1 MKDNEKR
8 IDEQEKLLDHIIE
21 YGGRQYIADEV
32 KKYEE
37 MPEMELS
44 DEFNDRMDK
53 MFKNAYKK
61 EVKKERI
68 QTGKKAAAISII
80 VLGIAATTAMNVR
93 AFREPVLNFIF
104 KMNASENKANIKI
117 AENEK
122 SKERFSF
129 GYIPE
134 GYKCTKKQYFGNK
147 KQFVYSLESKN
158 SQPIY
163 IKMQLNKSYTTYSKL
178 IKDNYTEISK
188 NSRTYYF
195 ISSNNNRLLWYH
207 NKTIFNI
214 ISNKTEDELI
224 KIAENIKI
232 NN

>member
-68 QTGKKAAAISII
+68 QTGKKAAAVSII

-104 KMNASENKANIKI
+104 GGSNHKNQTKVSPTSKT
-117 AENEK
+117 NEK
-122 SKERFSF
+122 KFNFE
-129 GYIPE
+129 YIPE
-134 GYKCTKKQYFGNK
+134 GYTLKKEQYLYDGTQIIYDYKNK
-147 KQFVYSLESKN
+147 QN
-158 SQPIY
+158 SY
-163 IKMQLNKSYTTYSKL
+163 LHIKIQLDQKY
-178 IKDNYTEISK
+178 DNYVNQSNSDKYEKLKYNNHTYHILEAKQNTLLFYKNNTIFSIISK
-188 NSRTYYF
+188 E
-195 ISSNNNRLLWYH
+195 SS
-207 NKTIFNI
+207 T
-214 ISNKTEDELI
+214 TMI
-224 KIAENIKI
+224 KIAENIKLK
-232 NN
+232 

>member
-104 KMNASENKANIKI
+104 KTNKTNDKTKVSIKSGAKEN
-117 AENEK
+117 
-122 SKERFSF
+122 FSF
-129 GYIPE
+129 GYIPK
-134 GYKCTKKQYFGNK
+134 GYKCTKEQYLDHQSQIAYEYKNDSDKILYIFLQLKQTYDTYQNVDK
-147 KQFVYSLESKN
+147 SSYTKIKQNNRVYYSLN
-158 SQPIY
+158 GNQ
-163 IKMQLNKSYTTYSKL
+163 NK
-178 IKDNYTEISK
+178 
-188 NSRTYYF
+188 
-195 ISSNNNRLLWYH
+195 LLWYKD
-207 NKTIFNI
+207 NVIFS
-214 ISNKTEDELI
+214 ISSVLPDTEMI
-224 KIAENIKI
+224 KIAEHISQN
-232 NN
+232 